1 MSNLLL
7 WQNQDWEKFQNDL
20 NHRSLRMSGFSNNP
34 LLIIFKRFLGKN
46 TAYIPRGPILSPNE
60 IKDFF
65 IQLKKLSKKH
75 NLIFTRIDPEHEL
88 KIPKIIPFKKSH
100 SVQPETT
107 LILDLTLSEKDLL
120 QQMKRKGRYN
130 IGLAQKKGIIIKKAR
145 TDTEKNDFIKIF
157 YKILQETTQ
166 RDEFSAHNEDYYHK
180 FLRNI
185 SGSEIFLAYYED
197 QPVAGGIFVYLKDV
211 CIYYFGASSNTHREL
226 MTPYLL
232 QWIAI
237 LEAKKRGCKVYD
249 FLGIAP
255 ENAGKNHP
263 WTGITDFKKK
273 FGGVEIRYPRAV
285 DIIHMPYWYKIYK
298 LLKILQRLI
307 KK

>member
-7 WQNQDWEKFQNDL
+7 WQNQDWEKLQNDL
-20 NHRSLRMSGFSNNP
+20 GHQTLRLNNN
-34 LLIIFKRFLGKN
+34 LLIIYPLFLNKN
-46 TAYIPRGPILSPNE
+46 YAYIPRGPIPGGSELNTFLDNLS
-60 IKDFF
+60 ITA
-65 IQLKKLSKKH
+65 KKNK
-75 NLIFTRIDPEHEL
+75 LIFTRIDPEYEIKL
-88 KIPKIIPFKKSH
+88 PKNTSCKKSH

-130 IGLAQKKGIIIKKAR
+130 ISLAQKKGIIIKKAK
-145 TDTEKNDFIKIF
+145 TDTEKNNLIKIF

-166 RDEFSAHNEDYYHK
+166 RDEFSGHDEDYYHK
-180 FLRNI
+180 FLKNI

-197 QPVAGGIFVYLKDV
+197 QPVAGGIFVFLKDV

-226 MTPYLL
+226 MAPYLL
-232 QWIAI
+232 QWEAI